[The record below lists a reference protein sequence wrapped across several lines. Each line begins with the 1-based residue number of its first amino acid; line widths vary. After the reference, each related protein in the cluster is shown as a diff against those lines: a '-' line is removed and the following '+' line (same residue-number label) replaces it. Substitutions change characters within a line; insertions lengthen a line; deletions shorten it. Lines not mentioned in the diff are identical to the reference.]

1 MAFPT
6 SPSNNQV
13 HKEGNRA
20 FVYDSALGT
29 WDQVRETNS
38 DSVSSLFHGTQNKM
52 WSGEIDNEV
61 TFPSGH
67 VTNVFSFHITNGAEY
82 THFEDAHKV
91 SQDSLGWSATSGRKY
106 HIFSSMGHW
115 PYITGNSRTGVWG
128 DIKLYWG
135 TTYRQQGTSSTDNQL
150 AISRIGRIVQTSTT
164 GLHHYIRS
172 TLQGSFT
179 AASSVPHY
187 VYQTAIS
194 ADGYCYFRSMATTQ
208 ADWNVIIF
216 ETMP

>member
-13 HKEGNRA
+13 HKEANRA

-82 THFEDAHKV
+82 THFEDAHMV
-91 SQDSLGWSATSGRKY
+91 SQDSLGWSAT
-106 HIFSSMGHW
+106 
-115 PYITGNSRTGVWG
+115 N
-128 DIKLYWG
+128 
-135 TTYRQQGTSSTDNQL
+135 TTLTVD
-150 AISRIGRIVQTSTT
+150 V
-164 GLHHYIRS
+164 
-172 TLQGSFT
+172 
-179 AASSVPHY
+179 
-187 VYQTAIS
+187 
-194 ADGYCYFRSMATTQ
+194 
-208 ADWNVIIF
+208 VIL
-216 ETMP
+216 